1 MKLSLSV
8 TVSLLV
14 CLTNKTIRYNCE
26 TSRHARTHTHTHA
39 HLPKADKVSL
49 AGVVVVEDDSDGLR
63 VGPSYHRAP
72 DIRRTGGG
80 LTDKVWTR
88 CAREILYTSALQ
100 IFVSIQS

>member
-1 MKLSLSV
+1 MRR
-8 TVSLLV
+8 TG
-14 CLTNKTIRYNCE
+14 
-26 TSRHARTHTHTHA
+26 THTHTHTHT